1 VSSFSGAIAA
11 HFAWALA
18 FWSWLPIYALPITV
32 ASYLVKIP
40 IEVSP
45 WFIPDIDLCIC
56 SCEMFCLQERVLEED
71 PELGPQYRVYK
82 RRVPWRLIPYVW

>member
-1 VSSFSGAIAA
+1 VREHPRLVDGGAFRMVRHPMYSGAIAA
-11 HFAWALA
+11 HFAWAIA

-40 IEVSP
+40 IE
-45 WFIPDIDLCIC
+45 
-56 SCEMFCLQERVLEED
+56 ERVMEED